1 MRMERDFPIETGSPG
16 LCDWTAAAKNKPR
29 EEMRTPHPAASGVRI
44 VRFAIARKER
54 FRSGAGAPEQIENLA
69 DAIARSLPAGLPAAF
84 LCASSAANGDNCF
97 LFDAGGSA
105 AAASGVS
112 AMRFYT
118 SVVTIE
124 SPACN
129 LTVCCICCFLH
140 SVWRLQR
147 RRPRPVTKGSAP
159 DRAHGCHPPATLAAN
174 TAAGHA
180 T

>member
-1 MRMERDFPIETGSPG
+1 LIGAGAEVLRLRLRLSKRR
-16 LCDWTAAAKNKPR
+16 LCDWTAATKNKPR

-129 LTVCCICCFLH
+129 LTCVASAVSSIRCGGFSADGLGQ
-140 SVWRLQR
+140 LR
-147 RRPRPVTKGSAP
+147 RGPR
-159 DRAHGCHPPATLAAN
+159 RIER
-174 TAAGHA
+174 TAATGDLVLGC
-180 T
+180 